1 MLTQIKKKDF
11 TLAFYTVLLGTFAGI
26 VALVLGKFLD
36 IIEKLFLGFHET
48 NTVPVAIHA
57 SGLHRFLSVSIA
69 GIIVALVWYF
79 LRSKYKLVG
88 IKGALEGKKM
98 PFLGTIIHA
107 LTQIF
112 YVSSGGSVGRELAP
126 REVGAMLAQ
135 LATNFKRSKFF
146 ELDEEDRKLLI
157 TAAAGASFAGVYISP
172 LTGTM
177 FCLEMLYKK
186 FNAKT
191 ASVALTMSSIAT
203 LLGSIEKGF
212 TPYYVTNHTNF
223 DVKFIP
229 FVIIV
234 APIMGIIGSYARR
247 LIQGATMARAADRK
261 ILFALPIA
269 AITTGAIASFFPQ
282 IMGNGRGLAQMAFD
296 VNHIDKTIIF
306 WLLFGAVAKIFV
318 TVFGLWA
325 GAFGGTL
332 APSIG
337 AGASLGTVLGMIYT
351 IFVPTASLQDCALLG
366 AVAFLTATQ
375 RAPMMAFFMMFEI
388 CHLGFDAIL
397 PLALGAAL
405 SIAFAKEMK

>member
-1 MLTQIKKKDF
+1 MLAQIKKQDF
-11 TLAFYTVLLGTFAGI
+11 TLAFYTVLLGIFAGI

-48 NTVPVAIHA
+48 NTVPVAIHT

-69 GIIVALVWYF
+69 GIIVAIVWYF
-79 LRSKYKLVG
+79 LRNKYKLVG

-98 PFLGTIIHA
+98 PFSGTIIHA

-135 LATNFKRSKFF
+135 LATNFKSNKFF

-234 APIMGIIGSYARR
+234 APIMG
-247 LIQGATMARAADRK
+247 
-261 ILFALPIA
+261 
-269 AITTGAIASFFPQ
+269 
-282 IMGNGRGLAQMAFD
+282 
-296 VNHIDKTIIF
+296 
-306 WLLFGAVAKIFV
+306 
-318 TVFGLWA
+318 
-325 GAFGGTL
+325 
-332 APSIG
+332 
-337 AGASLGTVLGMIYT
+337 
-351 IFVPTASLQDCALLG
+351 
-366 AVAFLTATQ
+366 
-375 RAPMMAFFMMFEI
+375 
-388 CHLGFDAIL
+388 
-397 PLALGAAL
+397 
-405 SIAFAKEMK
+405 